1 MYMTRIRNEAVNES
15 ESNSNSQVR
24 DIFIYSSIEHDD
36 LFGMSANKLIDSL
49 GDLKAL
55 SKIVLHINSEGGD
68 LFEGVAIYNL
78 LKDSGVE
85 IEAIIE
91 GFCASSASVIAMSA
105 SKIIMK
111 RGSVLMIHKPVT
123 FASGTSEELN
133 KCAEVLNMITEN
145 IIDIYQARTGLSRDT
160 INDLMN
166 KEAYMSGEMAKSL
179 GFCDEYENTQDAN
192 QENKPAKQDENITP
206 ENLGD
211 RPVLNFLPVKN
222 KPQDL
227 QEQAINLMAG
237 FINGKRNH

>member
-1 MYMTRIRNEAVNES
+1 MTRIRNEAINEG

-36 LFGMSANKLIDSL
+36 LFGMSANKLINSL

-85 IEAIIE
+85 IECVIE

-105 SKIIMK
+105 NKIIMR
-111 RGSVLMIHKPVT
+111 RGAFMMIHKPVT
-123 FASGTSEELN
+123 FANGTSEELI

-145 IIDIYQARTGLSRDT
+145 IIDIYQARTGLSRDM
-160 INDLMN
+160 INDLMT
-166 KEAYMSGEMAKSL
+166 KETYMSGQMAKNF
-179 GFCDEYENTQDAN
+179 GFCDEYEDEIKQDDN
-192 QENKPAKQDENITP
+192 QESKQAKRDENIP
-206 ENLGD
+206 AENLGA
-211 RPVLNFLPVKN
+211 RPFLNFLPVKN